1 MCAIIDND
9 VVAQAFGDKIT
20 PAGRAFRDSLDQ
32 GKLQLVVGGLLVDE
46 LDQNGTSRKW
56 RAIASPYGRVHT
68 VARRHVEPLT
78 SQLRTENSCVS
89 NDEHVIALAQVS
101 GARLLVSNDLDL
113 HVDFKNKGLIDG
125 PRGKVF
131 STHKLTS
138 FTRGHRDLLDDST
151 LCDMAK

>member
-56 RAIASPYGRVHT
+56 RAIASPY
-68 VARRHVEPLT
+68 
-78 SQLRTENSCVS
+78 
-89 NDEHVIALAQVS
+89 
-101 GARLLVSNDLDL
+101 
-113 HVDFKNKGLIDG
+113 
-125 PRGKVF
+125 
-131 STHKLTS
+131 
-138 FTRGHRDLLDDST
+138 
-151 LCDMAK
+151 